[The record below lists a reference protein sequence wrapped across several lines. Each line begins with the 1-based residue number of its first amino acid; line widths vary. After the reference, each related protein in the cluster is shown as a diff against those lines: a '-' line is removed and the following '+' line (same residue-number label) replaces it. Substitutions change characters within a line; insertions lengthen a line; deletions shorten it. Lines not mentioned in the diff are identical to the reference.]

1 MFIDVGT
8 NSVTGKH
15 YIVNTNYI
23 ESMVVHEDGLTLVM
37 SSGDKGHLDAKQSE
51 VLRQTINDLQHPQIT
66 DYRYTTDPT
75 IDPARL
81 QELLEEKFG

>member
-8 NSVTGKH
+8 NSATGKH

-51 VLRQTINDLQHPQIT
+51 VLRQAVAGPQISASEVT
-66 DYRYTTDPT
+66 R
-75 IDPARL
+75 IDPEPLWKQL
-81 QELLEEKFG
+81 QEKFG